1 MVKPKNEFKV
11 LIVYPNLPLM
21 LVPSIAVALFNR
33 ILKSNGYQV
42 SLFDTTEYVEE
53 ASSSPQNRAKF
64 LQTRPFSDEDD
75 LGVSVKTDLLG
86 DFDQKV
92 SEIKPDLMIFSVVED
107 VFPKTVSMLERVKEQ
122 NIPHL
127 LGGVFPTA
135 APEICFKSSVVN
147 MIGVGEGEE
156 TIVKVAEALRLNE
169 PLHEI
174 PGVWVRGEKGT
185 IQKNPPPPVVNIS
198 SNTPD
203 FGLFAEKR
211 FFRPMGGHIFKTI
224 PLETYRGCPFRCTYC
239 NSPMQVKLSRENKAG
254 NYLRRKS
261 MKFLREEIS
270 GLVEQLQPE
279 FFFIVDD
286 TFLARP
292 KEEIYEFCDMYEE
305 FKIPFF
311 FNARPE
317 TCLPETLKRL
327 KEVGAYRISCA
338 LECGNE
344 DYRTKVLK
352 RNGTNAQIISWFNK
366 LADSQIPHTKNLII
380 GFPGETRE
388 MVMETVELV
397 KLIGGYDSLTVSIF
411 TPYHGTELRE
421 VALKNKWLNPNKNT
435 PSITT
440 SSILKMPPPYLSSED
455 ISGLIRVIPLYCYF
469 PKSEWEQIRRAE
481 TDDDLGNETLEH
493 YSKIYR
499 EEFLKQSQQES
510 MQHKVV
516 GGNGC
521 RSNEKDSIRIDQRHF
536 RKEEIDMLTT

>member
-1 MVKPKNEFKV
+1 MIKPKNEFKV

-21 LVPSIAVALFNR
+21 LVPAIAVGLFNR

-42 SLFDTTEYVEE
+42 SLFDTTTYIDE

-75 LGVSVKTDLLG
+75 LGISIKTDLLG
-86 DFDQKV
+86 DFNRTV
-92 SEIKPDLMIFSVVED
+92 SELKPDLMIFSVVED
-107 VFPKTVSMLERVKEQ
+107 VFPKTVSMLESVKEL

-135 APEICFKSSVVN
+135 APEVCFESSVVS

-156 TIVKVAEALRLNE
+156 TIVKVAESLRLNQPVQE
-169 PLHEI
+169 V
-174 PGVWVRGEKGT
+174 PGVWVRGKKGE
-185 IQKNPPPPVVNIS
+185 IHRSPPPSLVDI
-198 SNTPD
+198 TDFIPD
-203 FGLFAEKR
+203 FSLLDEKR
-211 FFRPMGGHIFKTI
+211 FYRPMGGSIFKTI
-224 PLETYRGCPFRCTYC
+224 PLETYRGCPFQCTYC
-239 NSPMQVKLSRENKAG
+239 NSPMQVNLARENKIG
-254 NYLRRKS
+254 NYLRRKP
-261 MKFLREEIS
+261 MNLLRDEIA
-270 GLVEQLQPE
+270 GLVDQLQPE

-292 KEEIYEFCDMYEE
+292 KEEVFEFCDMYEE

-327 KEVGAYRISCA
+327 KEIGAYRISCA

-344 DYRTKVLK
+344 DFRTKVLK
-352 RNGTNAQIISWFNK
+352 RNGTNAQVTRWFNN
-366 LADSQIPHTKNLII
+366 LAKSEIPYTKNLLI
-380 GFPGETRE
+380 GFPGETRD

-421 VALKNKWLNPNKNT
+421 VALKNNWLDPNRHT
-435 PSITT
+435 PSITV
-440 SSILKMPPPYLSSED
+440 SSILKMPPPYLSEED

-469 PKSEWEQIRRAE
+469 PKSEWKEIRRAE
-481 TDDDLGNETLEH
+481 KDDEQGNEILEH
-493 YSKIYR
+493 YSSIYR
-499 EEFLKQSQQES
+499 DEFLGQTQGESKQI
-510 MQHKVV
+510 KIV
-516 GGNGC
+516 GGTGC
-521 RSNEKDSIRIDQRHF
+521 RSNEKDSIRLDQRHF
-536 RKEEIDMLTT
+536 KKEEIEMLTT

>member
-1 MVKPKNEFKV
+1 MVKEKNKFKV

-33 ILKSNGYQV
+33 ILKSNGYKV
-42 SLFDTTEYVEE
+42 ELFDTTDYMNE

-64 LQTRPFSDEDD
+64 LQTRQFSDEDD

-86 DFDQKV
+86 DFDRKV
-92 SEIKPDLMIFSVVED
+92 SQFKPDLMIFSVVED
-107 VFPKTVSMLERVKEQ
+107 VFPKTISMLEVVKEQ
-122 NIPHL
+122 KIPHL

-135 APEICFKSSVVN
+135 APEVCFENPMVN
-147 MIGVGEGEE
+147 MIGVGEGEK

-169 PLHEI
+169 SLHQI
-174 PGVWVRGEKGT
+174 PGVWVRDGKGT
-185 IQKNPPPPVVNIS
+185 IKKNAPPSVVNIS
-198 SNTPD
+198 EVVPD
-203 FGLFAEKR
+203 FDLFSEKR
-211 FFRPMGGHIFKTI
+211 FYRPMGGHIFKTI
-224 PLETYRGCPFRCTYC
+224 PLETYRGCPFQCTYC
-239 NSPMQVKLSRENKAG
+239 NSPMQVKLARENKTG
-254 NYLRRKS
+254 NYLRRKPMS
-261 MKFLREEIS
+261 FLRKEIK
-270 GLVEQLQPE
+270 GLIDQYQPE

-292 KEEIYEFCDMYEE
+292 KEEVFEFCDMYSE

-317 TCLPETLKRL
+317 TCLPEYLKPM

-352 RNGTNAQIISWFNK
+352 RNGTNEQIIGWFNN
-366 LADSQIPHTKNLII
+366 LTDSGIPHTKNLII
-380 GFPGETRE
+380 GFPGETRD

-397 KLIGGYDSLTVSIF
+397 KIMGGYDSLTVSIF

-421 VALKNKWLNPNKNT
+421 VALKNNWLNPQMNT

-440 SSILKMPPPYLSSED
+440 SSILKMPPPYLSCED
-455 ISGLIRVIPLYCYF
+455 IAGLIRVIPLYCYF

-481 TDDDLGNETLEH
+481 VDDTAGNEILEH

-499 EEFLKQSQQES
+499 DEFLRQSQQES
-510 MQHKVV
+510 LQFKVL
-516 GGNGC
+516 GGSGC
-521 RSNEKDSIRIDQRHF
+521 RSNEKDSIRIDQRNF
-536 RKEEIDMLTT
+536 NREEIELLTT